1 MRLIDTYHAAWHHA
15 ETLWLF
21 TASDIK
27 AIIIPTMAFGILS
40 TLSGSVFGFKT
51 VTLLCLT
58 CRSLMLCFW
67 TWINLLLLCINNQR
81 KEEDIQEDR
90 MNKAWRPLPSDRLT
104 IAQAEK
110 LLWAS
115 LPLIGLMCACTGALS
130 QYMLLNALNF
140 WYNDGGGGHD
150 PLFRNLINACG
161 FVLYA
166 SAALD
171 IVAAAPV
178 STCAPITLQ
187 WLAVVGGVVCT
198 TIQLQDLRDQAG
210 DSLRGRRTLP
220 ILLGDMN
227 ARWTVVVPIV
237 FWSTFS
243 PFFWRLCIG
252 GYGLTVITGT
262 FTVCRILSLRTPEE
276 DRTTFRVWSIW
287 LISIYSLP
295 LIKTLGT
302 RKESL

>member
-1 MRLIDTYHAAWHHA
+1 MRRIDTYHSAWYHA

-27 AIIIPTMAFGILS
+27 SIIVPTMAFGIFS
-40 TLSGSVFGFKT
+40 TLFGSVFGFKT
-51 VTLLCLT
+51 VSLLCLT
-58 CRSLMLCFW
+58 WRSLILFFW
-67 TWINLLLLCINNQR
+67 TWINLLLFCISNQR

-90 MNKAWRPLPSDRLT
+90 INKVWRPLPSGRLT

-115 LPLIGLMCACTGALS
+115 LPVIGLMCACIGAFF

-140 WYNDGGGGHD
+140 WYNDGGGAHD
-150 PLFRNLINACG
+150 PIFRNLINACA

-171 IVAAAPV
+171 IVAATPV
-178 STCAPITLQ
+178 STYTPMTLQ

-198 TIQLQDLRDQAG
+198 TIQIQDLRDQAG
-210 DSLRGRRTLP
+210 DCLRGRRTLP

-227 ARWTVVVPIV
+227 ARWTIVVPIV

-252 GYGLTVITGT
+252 GYAPTVLIGI
-262 FTVCRILSLRTPEE
+262 FTVSRILSLRTPEE
-276 DRTTFRVWSIW
+276 DRTTFKVWCVW

-295 LIKTLGT
+295 LIKMLCT
-302 RKESL
+302 RKDSL

>member
-1 MRLIDTYHAAWHHA
+1 MRLLDTYRSAWYTA

-27 AIIIPTMAFGILS
+27 SIMTPTMAFGIFS

-51 VTLLCLT
+51 VTVLCLT
-58 CRSLMLCFW
+58 WRSLMLFFW

-81 KEEDIQEDR
+81 KKEDIQEDLI
-90 MNKAWRPLPSDRLT
+90 NKSWRPLPSDRLT

-115 LPLIGLMCACTGALS
+115 LPVVGFMCACTGALF
-130 QYMLLNALNF
+130 QYMLLNAFNF
-140 WYNDGGGGHD
+140 WYNDGGGAHD
-150 PLFRNLINACG
+150 PIFRNLINACG

-178 STCAPITLQ
+178 STYTPITFQ

-198 TIQLQDLRDQAG
+198 TIQIQDLRDQAG
-210 DSLRGRRTLP
+210 DRLRGRRTLP
-220 ILLGDMN
+220 IFLGDMN
-227 ARWTVVVPIV
+227 ARWTVVVPIL
-237 FWSTFS
+237 FWSTFT
-243 PFFWRLCIG
+243 PFFWRLSIG
-252 GYGLTVITGT
+252 GYGLTVFIGT
-262 FTVCRILSLRTPEE
+262 FTVSRILSLRTPEG
-276 DRTTFRVWSIW
+276 DRTTFKVWSVW
-287 LISIYSLP
+287 LVSIYSLP
-295 LIKTLGT
+295 LIKVLFI
-302 RKESL
+302 